1 MQNDGDVWLPDEAP
15 GWQLHPV
22 DAPDLHSFYTPPRR
36 RAPFAP
42 AAIAS
47 PALLP
52 GELAALR
59 SATLQDVTQALTPDK
74 INRYVL
80 GFFNGHRALSVTELP
95 AEVVGDLHRLTT
107 IIAYADHP
115 EVKYGIEL
123 TGGEPV
129 EIGPYR
135 IVPFQLAK
143 L

>member
-1 MQNDGDVWLPDEAP
+1 
-15 GWQLHPV
+15 
-22 DAPDLHSFYTPPRR
+22 
-36 RAPFAP
+36 
-42 AAIAS
+42 
-47 PALLP
+47 
-52 GELAALR
+52 
-59 SATLQDVTQALTPDK
+59 
-74 INRYVL
+74 
-80 GFFNGHRALSVTELP
+80 VTELP